1 MSENECKTCKKLY
14 NKNENKPIILSCGDT
29 LCSSCI
35 KSYKEFLNKDEFE
48 CPKCCNMTKSLNV
61 ENKAAY
67 PKEGTVDTTNN
78 SIINQP
84 AVEGEFEIMIRPK
97 GEIEKYSMK
106 VTKNMTVQQ
115 LKKKIQKEKG
125 YNINNFDLA
134 FRRPLADLDKTL
146 ESYGITKKVTLTQIS
161 NVHGGN

>member
-1 MSENECKTCKKLY
+1 
-14 NKNENKPIILSCGDT
+14 
-29 LCSSCI
+29 
-35 KSYKEFLNKDEFE
+35 
-48 CPKCCNMTKSLNV
+48 MTKSLNV

-106 VTKNMTVQQ
+106 VTKNMTVRQ
-115 LKKKIQKEKG
+115 LKNKIQKEKG